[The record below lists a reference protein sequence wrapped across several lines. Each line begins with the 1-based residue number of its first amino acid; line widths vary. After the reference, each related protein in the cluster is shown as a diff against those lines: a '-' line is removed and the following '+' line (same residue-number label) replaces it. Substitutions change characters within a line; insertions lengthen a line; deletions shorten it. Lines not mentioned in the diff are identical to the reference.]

1 MNCVFR
7 IQAGG
12 FPRYHPVSDMNKTLK
27 DIGEFR
33 LIDALAELDVVSGIG
48 DDCAV
53 WTPPPGHD
61 IVMTTDALIERV
73 HFNFDWYAFEDIGW
87 KSAAVNLSDLAAMGA
102 EPVALLYSLAFPKRT
117 LVDGVIAIY
126 RGVEECL
133 DSLNLDIRIT
143 GGNVAESPEGMMI
156 SVTAV
161 GCVPTG
167 GAALR
172 SGAKPGDDIWV
183 TGTLGDSALGLF
195 LLMNRFKEEDWPGW
209 QALVDRHRRPT
220 PSVAFGMA
228 ARNIVSAMIDV
239 SDGLSGDI
247 GHLCIES
254 GVGAFID
261 ESLLPVSEE
270 ARNVAE
276 RILRPV
282 EQWALNGGEDYEL
295 LMTAHP
301 DRANDLR
308 RAAESTGT
316 RLTRIGSITTGEM
329 QIRKLDGAIEELES
343 RAFTHF

>member
-1 MNCVFR
+1 MK
-7 IQAGG
+7 
-12 FPRYHPVSDMNKTLK
+12 KTLK
-27 DIGEFR
+27 DVGEFR
-33 LIDALAELDVVSGIG
+33 LIDAIAELDVVSGIG

-61 IVMTTDALIERV
+61 IVMTTDALVERV
-73 HFNFDWYAFEDIGW
+73 HFHHEWCVYEDIGW

-102 EPVALLYSLAFPKRT
+102 EPVALLYGLALPART
-117 LVDGVIAIY
+117 LVNAVLAIYDGVAL
-126 RGVEECL
+126 CL

-143 GGNVAESPEGMMI
+143 GGNVAESPERMMI

-161 GCVPTG
+161 GIVPTG

-195 LLMNRFKEEDWPGW
+195 LLMNRFKKEDWPGW
-209 QALVDRHRRPT
+209 LALVDRHLTPT
-220 PSVAFGMA
+220 PRIDFGKA
-228 ARNIVSAMIDV
+228 ARDIVSAMIDV

-270 ARNVAE
+270 AKNVAE

-282 EQWALNGGEDYEL
+282 EQWALTGGEDYEL

-316 RLTRIGSITTGEM
+316 RLTRIGSTTTGEM
-329 QIRKLDGAIEELES
+329 QIRRLDGAIEELECLS
-343 RAFTHF
+343 YRHFS